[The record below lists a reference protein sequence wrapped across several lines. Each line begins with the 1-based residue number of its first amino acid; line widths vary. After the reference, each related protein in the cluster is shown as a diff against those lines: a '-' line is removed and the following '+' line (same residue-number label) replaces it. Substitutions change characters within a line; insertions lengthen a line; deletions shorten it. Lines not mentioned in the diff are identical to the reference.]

1 MHRDWVQVGDR
12 HHHPSKSHV
21 QECGGYPPWGDD
33 SDNRTYGEPTW
44 NYIYVSLYTTAVLPA
59 VVVDTD
65 VIAAGVESGA
75 IPDAAI
81 TASST
86 YGPQCAPPTARLA
99 YNAKKD
105 DLRIFVYY
113 CDEPA

>member
-12 HHHPSKSHV
+12 HHHPGKSHV

-44 NYIYVSLYTTAVLPA
+44 NYVSLYTTALLPA

-75 IPDAAI
+75 IPDTAI

>member
-1 MHRDWVQVGDR
+1 MAIRLG
-12 HHHPSKSHV
+12 
-21 QECGGYPPWGDD
+21 ETTLTTA
-33 SDNRTYGEPTW
+33 RTASRRGT
-44 NYIYVSLYTTAVLPA
+44 IRLAVYTTAVLPA

-105 DLRIFVYY
+105 DLRIFVYD
-113 CDEPA
+113 CDEAA

>member
-1 MHRDWVQVGDR
+1 M
-12 HHHPSKSHV
+12 
-21 QECGGYPPWGDD
+21 
-33 SDNRTYGEPTW
+33 
-44 NYIYVSLYTTAVLPA
+44 PA

-86 YGPQCAPPTARLA
+86 YGYGPQCAPPTARLA

-105 DLRIFVYY
+105 DLLIFVYD
-113 CDEPA
+113 CDEVA

>member
-1 MHRDWVQVGDR
+1 MGRRLGQL
-12 HHHPSKSHV
+12 HV
-21 QECGGYPPWGDD
+21 RRLEL
-33 SDNRTYGEPTW
+33 RLA
-44 NYIYVSLYTTAVLPA
+44 VYTTAVLPA
-59 VVVDTD
+59 VVADTD

-75 IPDAAI
+75 IPDTAI

-105 DLRIFVYY
+105 GLRIFVYD
-113 CDEPA
+113 CDEAA

>member
-12 HHHPSKSHV
+12 HHHPGKSHV

-44 NYIYVSLYTTAVLPA
+44 NYVSLYTTAVLPA

-75 IPDAAI
+75 IPDTAI
-81 TASST
+81 TASSSIS
-86 YGPQCAPPTARLA
+86 R
-99 YNAKKD
+99 
-105 DLRIFVYY
+105 
-113 CDEPA
+113 